1 MSRKTCAEICR
12 QTFACRFFAVD
23 DMACSSYSSCGA
35 GVSSAIQIWKLQE
48 DPARCEEFWESSHKA
63 LLVASSKGAEAQQL
77 MVDGA
82 LQHVCL
88 GCAVASFA
96 SQCMVRCAVHGAFP
110 DGCRSMPTPCPD
122 EEQTMKRLSDL
133 LRAKGAA
140 QLFLQLASLSTAPAK
155 SSAPRPLIP
164 PEHCTG
170 STRSMDLGSM
180 AVRQQVDPQLA
191 AIALAASQRTCRR
204 SLRFR
209 GAKVNLVD
217 LLIFVERLVPLGQV
231 SGFFNEIT
239 ENHCEM
245 DVFSHFHKVYCVA
258 GDWFLPAFITS
269 GLLIHPP
276 YGPGTWACYV
286 PKLES
291 HRCLLQDWLSYHRHL
306 GIEHWTIYDLDGSGL
321 DSLSNLSDIELVS
334 RYPDVLG
341 SPRLI
346 QGNQWNPICL
356 EAIALTQCFWRYRG
370 RADTVFVLHSFDE
383 FLVSVNHQQNGLP
396 KFQSII
402 SSADNLTVAHRIPA
416 VNYGGD
422 ALPGDGDAAGLC
434 GKPLIQRFPRHTGKL
449 YWHIVAAQPDYILS
463 VNTTSAWPQPPL
475 KMVDF
480 FHPDLLRLNHYID
493 ALGARASPEVFKH
506 KDASKVLDW
515 GANLISAARK
525 RDSSTVMISAM
536 ASILAAA
543 RIPHD
548 ELLTALTSL
557 PRRSPLSRVA
567 FDLAELEEVKLV
579 KKVLAAGF
587 RKGDTNSDGTLSK
600 DEFQTLAEP
609 LGWDAH
615 LRRRD
620 FHYIGL
626 FLHLWSAED
635 GGLFHQIDDSE
646 DGRLSEDEWSEGM
659 LWLCRHQELRLARD
673 QLLQWSKEI
682 EMKPRKISRQIAC
695 EHHSM
700 PISRSEAEAIFAR
713 LSRSTPSGMRL
724 TFKDLEAELGRN
736 LESIEEPSDS
746 VKLRPQEVARAREMV
761 VAMNHVLVEK
771 HGSSL
776 EATLEQYGQEFVPQS
791 ELRKVFSISRP
802 LSDAQWAALL
812 PFLHKRPDGQI
823 LWQSVLAWAGLAR
836 SPVAPA
842 SSPAVVAAAQ
852 APIPAVPVRPTVSTP
867 ALQPQQVAPAPVV
880 APVPAQPVPAQ
891 PAPVPTVAP
900 AAVPAGPAGP
910 AVPAVPAAPAT
921 APAIPA
927 VPAVAAVAA
936 VPAPAAPL
944 LQKCPALP
952 ATNPA
957 PTFASK
963 SSPSTGATFVSAP
976 GAPQPPAEA
985 TSHSASIPPPRP
997 NIGAST
1003 STPAAP
1009 AQAPVDRH
1017 SRSARSASCAGCASC
1032 AQWTSKPATGPCCT
1046 TSTCH

>member
-1 MSRKTCAEICR
+1 MPPCAK
-12 QTFACRFFAVD
+12 
-23 DMACSSYSSCGA
+23 
-35 GVSSAIQIWKLQE
+35 AIQIWELQE

-82 LQHVCL
+82 LQHV
-88 GCAVASFA
+88 
-96 SQCMVRCAVHGAFP
+96 
-110 DGCRSMPTPCPD
+110 
-122 EEQTMKRLSDL
+122 
-133 LRAKGAA
+133 
-140 QLFLQLASLSTAPAK
+140 
-155 SSAPRPLIP
+155 PLIP
-164 PEHCTG
+164 PEHCSG
-170 STRSMDLGSM
+170 STRSMDLGSL
-180 AVRQQVDPQLA
+180 AVRQQVNPQLA
-191 AIALAASQRTCRR
+191 AIALAASQRTCQR

-209 GAKVNLVD
+209 GARVNLVD
-217 LLIFVERLVPLGQV
+217 LLIFVERLVPSGQV

-239 ENHCEM
+239 ENRCEM

-258 GDWFLPAFITS
+258 GDWILPAFITS

-286 PKLES
+286 PKSMKAFEHFELHLVDPFLWHHPLSLKVHAAIQTLHRYKFAVCPQPLYRLEA
-291 HRCLLQDWLSYHRHL
+291 HRCLLEDWLSYHRHL
-306 GIEHWTIYDLDGSGL
+306 GIEHWTVYDLDGSGL
-321 DSLSNLSDIELVS
+321 DFLSNVSDIELVS

-341 SPRLI
+341 SPRLV

-383 FLVSVNHQQNGLP
+383 FLVSVNHQKNGLL

-463 VNTTSAWPQPPL
+463 VNTTSAWPQPPW

-493 ALGARASPEVFKH
+493 ALGARASPEAFKH

-525 RDSSTVMISAM
+525 GDFSMVMISAM

-543 RIPHD
+543 RVPHD
-548 ELLTALTSL
+548 ELRTALTS

-567 FDLAELEEVKLV
+567 FDLAELEEVQLV
-579 KKVLAAGF
+579 KGVLAAGF
-587 RKGDTNSDGTLSK
+587 HRGDTNSDGTLSK

-626 FLHLWSAED
+626 FLHLWAAED
-635 GGLFHQIDDSE
+635 GGLFHQIDDSQ
-646 DGRLSEDEWSEGM
+646 DDRLSEDEWSEGM
-659 LWLCRHQELRLARD
+659 LWLCRRQELRLAGD
-673 QLLQWSKEI
+673 QLLQWTKEM
-682 EMKPRKISRQIAC
+682 ERKPLHFADVAAGRVGPQTVHQAC

-724 TFKDLEAELGRN
+724 TFKVAVWRYVRLSRN
-736 LESIEEPSDS
+736 LESIEEP
-746 VKLRPQEVARAREMV
+746 PEVARAKEMV

-791 ELRKVFSISRP
+791 ELRKVFSISRA

-842 SSPAVVAAAQ
+842 SSPAVVAAQ
-852 APIPAVPVRPTVSTP
+852 AKRWDRFELDHAHPCTRNPWC
-867 ALQPQQVAPAPVV
+867 QVG
-880 APVPAQPVPAQ
+880 
-891 PAPVPTVAP
+891 T
-900 AAVPAGPAGP
+900 
-910 AVPAVPAAPAT
+910 
-921 APAIPA
+921 
-927 VPAVAAVAA
+927 
-936 VPAPAAPL
+936 
-944 LQKCPALP
+944 
-952 ATNPA
+952 TNW
-957 PTFASK
+957 
-963 SSPSTGATFVSAP
+963 
-976 GAPQPPAEA
+976 
-985 TSHSASIPPPRP
+985 
-997 NIGAST
+997 NMLIGHENHKGFT
-1003 STPAAP
+1003 
-1009 AQAPVDRH
+1009 H
-1017 SRSARSASCAGCASC
+1017 L
-1032 AQWTSKPATGPCCT
+1032 
-1046 TSTCH
+1046 H